1 MVLRKYSLL
10 FLIFF
15 GLFSCTENKVEEN
28 NSNNSNTTESYS
40 KQLYTLN
47 CASCH
52 GKDGKLGVAGAK
64 DLSQT
69 SLSYDEKKNVIL
81 KGQNGMPSFESR
93 LEKEDVDSIIQYIK
107 NFE

>member
-1 MVLRKYSLL
+1 MVLKDYSLL
-10 FLIFF
+10 FITFI

-28 NSNNSNTTESYS
+28 NSNSTPTESYS

-69 SLSYDEKKNVIL
+69 SLSDDEKKKIIL
-81 KGQNGMPSFESR
+81 KGQNGMPSFENR
-93 LEKEDVDSIIQYIK
+93 LEKEDIDSIIQYIK

>member
-1 MVLRKYSLL
+1 MVLKKHSLL
-10 FLIFF
+10 FIIFF
-15 GLFSCTENKVEEN
+15 GLFSCTESKVEEN
-28 NSNNSNTTESYS
+28 NSNSTPTESYS

-69 SLSYDEKKNVIL
+69 SLSDDEKKNVIL
-81 KGQNGMPSFESR
+81 KGQNGMPYFENR

>member
-1 MVLRKYSLL
+1 MVLKKYYI
-10 FLIFF
+10 LIP
-15 GLFSCTENKVEEN
+15 LIVLYSCTESKVEEN
-28 NSNNSNTTESYS
+28 NSNSTPAESYS

-47 CASCH
+47 CGSCH

-69 SLSYDEKKNVIL
+69 SLSDDEKKNVIL

-93 LEKEDVDSIIQYIK
+93 LEKEDIDSIIQYIK